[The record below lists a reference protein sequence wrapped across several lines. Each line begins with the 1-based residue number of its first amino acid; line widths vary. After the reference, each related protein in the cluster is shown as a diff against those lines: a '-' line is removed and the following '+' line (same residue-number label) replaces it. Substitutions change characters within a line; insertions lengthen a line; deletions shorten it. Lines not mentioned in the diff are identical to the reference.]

1 MTLNVALV
9 ISGDAS
15 GARQAVQQTSA
26 DMRGLSG
33 DARQMSSAITAAND
47 QAAAAS
53 ERVTRTLIGQTTA
66 QRNLQAAVASFA
78 GVRNPVDDASY
89 RQRSADIAAYGNQLD
104 QLRAK
109 YNPLYAAEQAHI
121 RNLAEIDRALRVG
134 ALGENEHAEAVR
146 RAAAAYEMQVAGLD
160 QVAAHALAAKL
171 QLAEFQ
177 RQALAAREQ
186 QKADQAQVRVN
197 QLLGVRDPRSMAG
210 SAEASAATFLA
221 FPDAQEGAKNIG
233 LASHEMTNLTY
244 QMNDIVMMLA
254 SGQSPFMM
262 MMQQGSQVTQIMGQ
276 RGLGEILP
284 AIGSALRS
292 LISPTT
298 LLLAGVTAAGY
309 AGYYAF
315 RSMVPEVKSLDE
327 ALADHLEKL
336 RAVEQGYE
344 NLPNAVRGAGKA
356 SGAVL
361 AFQSQQAIEELRKSF
376 NAGVGGA
383 DFIKYFTES
392 SLFSGREDITGTGR
406 SVGMEFSDLGLEEPV
421 RRFIDSVVKGYP
433 AVAQFNQELA
443 TMGQAPEATN
453 YLKEKI
459 ADILEFTG
467 AMGEAQAAIQAYDR
481 NIGPGGMLRGGGDFA
496 RRDMD
501 IYERWRKEEN
511 RTLNQMRTSH
521 AADLADLIARSP
533 AERSAAAKQRERAAM
548 LGQEYSGEV
557 QRLRAEQAAA
567 LELAR
572 AYRELEG
579 AQRQRQRAL
588 DETLT
593 SARLDV
599 ELIGTNAAETARL
612 RMEHELTQQ
621 VRAAAAE
628 ANIDEDE
635 AELALIRQKS
645 AEYGRLIALQSAR
658 ELLRDQGEDMQ
669 RLRVEHA
676 LLGTSVALRNR
687 LIERMEIEQEIRRRG
702 IDTVGEEAA
711 RLRENAEALAD
722 ARTELERQSD
732 AWDTVR
738 NAGES
743 AIDGIFDRLMDG
755 DWKGALKSLSDEIL
769 KTSLELTA
777 KNPIKN
783 ALFGTNYGTGADLG
797 SGWLSRLLGG
807 ADKSAA
813 DNVASILG
821 GSSVGAMTV
830 SAGVVNINGNLGVGG
845 GLGSL
850 GDNIKRLLGGAND
863 NALPAGDAGV
873 MSRIWNFFSG
883 KGLQSHQV
891 AGIMG
896 NIGAESGF
904 NPSALNPSSGA
915 YGLFQHLGSRLT
927 GLGGGA
933 GLQQQLEFAW
943 QELLTSEKGVLKN
956 LLSSTNV
963 REATSAFAGFE
974 RAEGWSKANPEG
986 IALWERRLQ
995 GSEAA
1000 LERFAGTAGQATQDL
1015 GQFGGGLGKLG
1026 EALNQFPS
1034 APGGGGGLLN
1044 SLLGGGLNKAF
1055 AGTSAFSWLSSNP
1068 GGYIG
1073 LYSDGGWTGPGAKD
1087 QPAGIVHA
1095 GEIVWSQADIAR
1107 AGGVAV
1113 VESMRLGRA
1122 GYETGGVVEGG
1133 YPVSAPAHQR
1143 IGGVGGGLN
1152 VRFEVVDR
1160 AGVTIEQSGEAYQDG
1175 NGDMTIP
1182 LLVNEIEGRMV
1193 SSMQN
1198 GPLGRATASTFGL
1211 ARQTR

>member
-134 ALGENEHAEAVR
+134 ALTENEHAEAVR

-177 RQALAAREQ
+177 RQAQAAREQ
-186 QKADQAQVRVN
+186 QKADQAQVQVN
-197 QLLGVRDPRSMAG
+197 QLLGVRDPRAMVG
-210 SAEASAATFLA
+210 NAEASASAFLA

-254 SGQSPFMM
+254 SGQSPFLM
-262 MMQQGSQVTQIMGQ
+262 MMQQGSQITQIMGP
-276 RGLGEILP
+276 RGLGQILP
-284 AIGSALRS
+284 AIGQALVN

-298 LLLAGVTAAGY
+298 LLLAGVTAGGY
-309 AGYYAF
+309 AAYAAY
-315 RSMVPEVKSLDE
+315 RMVVPEV
-327 ALADHLEKL
+327 
-336 RAVEQGYE
+336 
-344 NLPNAVRGAGKA
+344 
-356 SGAVL
+356 
-361 AFQSQQAIEELRKSF
+361 EELSTIMERHRDLLDSIKEGWRES
-376 NAGVGGA
+376 GVEARNYAKESQTILMSQMRHQSDELQKRLNSAAQDIYKDQMGGA
-383 DFIKYFTES
+383 ASPLLDMPQLLPEWAIGKSSTLGPIYGEIMKLNASAKEGAADFLTFRWELTRISNDT
-392 SLFSGREDITGTGR
+392 SLPVSIRKKADALRELTDEFARGQRQLLEYADAAKRFPTAM
-406 SVGMEFSDLGLEEPV
+406 SVGRDMTGYGEWQNEQDGILKRM
-421 RRFIDSVVKGYP
+421 RRDHAS
-433 AVAQFNQELA
+433 ELA
-443 TMGQAPEATN
+443 
-453 YLKEKI
+453 
-459 ADILEFTG
+459 
-467 AMGEAQAAIQAYDR
+467 AM
-481 NIGPGGMLRGGGDFA
+481 
-496 RRDMD
+496 
-501 IYERWRKEEN
+501 
-511 RTLNQMRTSH
+511 T
-521 AADLADLIARSP
+521 ARSP
-533 AERSAAAKQRERAAM
+533 AERADAARQRAENEHKDESAPVR
-548 LGQEYSGEV
+548 
-557 QRLRAEQAAA
+557 RLRIEEAAA

-572 AYRELEG
+572 AYHELDE
-579 AQRQRQRAL
+579 AQRQRLRSL
-588 DETLT
+588 DETLA

-621 VRAAAAE
+621 VRAAAAD
-628 ANIDEDE
+628 ANIDADE
-635 AELALIRQKS
+635 NEIKLIRQKS

-669 RLRVEHA
+669 RLRVEQA
-676 LLGTSVALRNR
+676 LLGTSVAVRNR

-702 IDTVGEEAA
+702 IDTMGEEAA

-722 ARTELERQSD
+722 ARTELERQTD
-732 AWDTVR
+732 AWDMVR

-821 GSSVGAMTV
+821 GSSVSAMTV

-1122 GYETGGVVEGG
+1122 GYEAGGVVEGG
-1133 YPVSAPAHQR
+1133 YPVSAPAPR
-1143 IGGVGGGLN
+1143 NSGGVGGGLS